1 MSPKVLVVDDEEKV
15 RKYMSRLLKI
25 RGFEVDTAPDGT
37 TALSMIQESEVD
49 IVLLD
54 VLMPGMDGITV
65 LKEIKK
71 TKPAIE
77 VVMLTGNASVETA
90 IEGMRIG
97 AFDYLL
103 KPVDLDNLYLCLKE
117 ALEQKRIKD
126 GDAP

>member
-25 RGFEVDTAPDGT
+25 RGFDVDTASDGT
-37 TALSMIQESEVD
+37 TALSMIHESDVD

-54 VLMPGMDGITV
+54 VLMPGIDGITV

-103 KPVDLDNLYLCLKE
+103 KPVDLDNLYLCLRE
-117 ALEQKRIKD
+117 ALEHKKIK
-126 GDAP
+126 